1 MDLRFFEYVAY
12 LPLGIWLTLWVG
24 RAFQRSGDAFLA
36 EVLGDPALASS
47 VNRLLVIGF
56 HLVGLG
62 GVALLLQ
69 VDGSLSSAADVLR
82 AVATKL
88 GFVLLLLGALHVVNL
103 MVLHRLRRPPRPAA
117 QSAPPARAEVHQVAR
132 WP

>member
-1 MDLRFFEYVAY
+1 MDLRLVEYAVY
-12 LPLGIWLTLWVG
+12 LPLGVWLTLWVG
-24 RAFQRSGDAFLA
+24 RAFQRSGESFLA
-36 EVLGDPALASS
+36 ETLSDPALAEPL
-47 VNRLLVIGF
+47 NRLLVIGF

-69 VDGSLSSAADVLR
+69 VDGSLGSAADVMR

-88 GFVLLLLGALHVVNL
+88 GLVLLLLGGLHVVNL
-103 MVLHRLRRPPRPAA
+103 MVLHRLHRPAE
-117 QSAPPARAEVHQVAR
+117 PADRAEATRLRRVER